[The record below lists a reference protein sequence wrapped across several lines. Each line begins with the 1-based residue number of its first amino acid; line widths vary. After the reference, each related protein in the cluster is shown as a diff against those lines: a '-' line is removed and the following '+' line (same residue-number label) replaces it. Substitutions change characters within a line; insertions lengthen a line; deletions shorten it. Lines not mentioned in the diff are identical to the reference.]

1 MPQRNM
7 QKISRPACSARALLL
22 AAAAIALL
30 FGFHTGKAAAQSAR
44 SNAVAESKRPSLSAQ
59 DHVEILNLYA
69 RYNRALDMG
78 DGPGRV
84 ATFTPDGTFST
95 LLGNHKP
102 EGMDIVSKRT
112 TERGNSGARHIVVNI
127 ELTPTA
133 QGVDGFAYLL
143 LVTDNPNSEGVI
155 RGRHSFYIDKL
166 VKTPDGWRFKS
177 RETWGDSEP
186 DSPYAPKKKPVTTAA
201 AAPRIDV
208 SAPVT
213 GTTEQQVAQMEE
225 RLKQATAAR
234 DYPAVA
240 ALYLDNAIDI
250 HGSGWI
256 YSRDESVELLKNRL
270 EQGPGRKVL
279 KSDQVDWKIIPQSD
293 DVAIATGISETY
305 FEVPN
310 PQLAAMAAGALTRS
324 PNAKATPAAAPGD
337 AASTSNLYRIRSV
350 RVWVRKNGQWK
361 IASAQAT
368 RVGER
373 LNPGR

>member
-1 MPQRNM
+1 M
-7 QKISRPACSARALLL
+7 QKTSHPACALLL
-22 AAAAIALL
+22 ASAAAALL
-30 FGFHTGKAAAQSAR
+30 FGFPNDRAAAQEAKV
-44 SNAVAESKRPSLSAQ
+44 VAQGTVKPILSAQ

-69 RYNRALDMG
+69 RYNRALDMS

-95 LLGNHKP
+95 LLGDHKP
-102 EGMDIVSKRT
+102 ERMDIVSKRT
-112 TERGNSGARHIVVNI
+112 TERGNSGARHIVVNV

-133 QGVDGFAYLL
+133 EGVDGFAYLL
-143 LVTDNPNSEGVI
+143 LVTDNPNSDGVI
-155 RGRHSFYIDKL
+155 RGRHSFYVDKL

-186 DSPYAPKKKPVTTAA
+186 NSPYAPKKKPVTAATAASTAA
-201 AAPRIDV
+201 ATSAATAARVDV
-208 SAPVT
+208 SAPVS

-225 RLKQATAAR
+225 RLRKATAAR

-240 ALYLDNAIDI
+240 ALYWDNAVDI

-256 YSRDESVELLKNRL
+256 YTRDESVELLKNRL

-293 DVAIATGISETY
+293 DTAIATGISETY

-324 PNAKATPAAAPGD
+324 PNANATPADTSSA
-337 AASTSNLYRIRSV
+337 SNLYRIRSV